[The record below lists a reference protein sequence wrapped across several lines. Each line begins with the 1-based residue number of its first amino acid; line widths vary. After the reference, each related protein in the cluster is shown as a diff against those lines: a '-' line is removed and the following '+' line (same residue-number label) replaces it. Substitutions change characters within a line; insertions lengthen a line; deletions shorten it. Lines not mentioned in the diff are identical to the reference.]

1 VRRDAPSRSALA
13 EGLRGVPL
21 APLLWFVLG
30 VVGST
35 GFVILF
41 WSFVLLPLGWPPIS
55 QVAQYFRETIGH
67 IGTYQ
72 AILATGLRTIF
83 GLAIGFS
90 AALALGVLTGR
101 TRWGWVAFFFALM
114 LLQKVPAVAMIHVL
128 VKSHFGIGLATTVAL
143 SSTVVLTFCWL
154 TIHHRA
160 RTLDEREVFAL
171 RVAGF
176 RGFSL
181 RFFGLLPHL
190 GSTLGGAA
198 RLGAAIA
205 LVLTILGEWQGV
217 WSDGSL
223 WQHGLGI
230 EISRAYDAFDSQ
242 ARVLAYCVWLGF
254 LGVLL
259 DGLVQAG
266 LAGAGALLGMEFKR

>member
-1 VRRDAPSRSALA
+1 MPFANAL
-13 EGLRGVPL
+13 
-21 APLLWFVLG
+21 WIVLG
-30 VVGST
+30 VCGSA
-35 GFVILF
+35 GFAAVF
-41 WSFVLLPLGWPPIS
+41 WAVVLSPLGWPPIT
-55 QVAQYFRETIGH
+55 QVVVYFGGTIGH
-67 IGTYQ
+67 IETYQ
-72 AILATGLRTIF
+72 AMLATGLRAVL

-90 AALALGVLTGR
+90 AALVLGVLTGR

-114 LLQKVPAVAMIHVL
+114 FLQKVPAVAMIHVL
-128 VKSHFGIGLATTVAL
+128 VKSRFGIGLATTLAL

-160 RTLDEREVFAL
+160 RTLDDREVFAL

-198 RLGAAIA
+198 RLGVAIA
-205 LVLTILGEWQGV
+205 LVLTVLGEWQGV

-230 EISRAYDAFDSQ
+230 EISRAYDVFDSQ
-242 ARVLAYCVWLGF
+242 ARVLAYCVWLGL